1 MESGTRETLKETQ
14 RETGGVVGSWN
25 SEIMLSRRSGDS
37 RDRPQLLE
45 EDARGGEE
53 EKEKQKEEEKGQHS
67 NKPANMFGFIKLNYT

>member
-1 MESGTRETLKETQ
+1 M
-14 RETGGVVGSWN
+14 GSWN

-53 EKEKQKEEEKGQHS
+53 EKEKQKEEKEEEEEKGQHS